1 MDGSAPWYLG
11 GGGGVKGEGRKD
23 GWQCSLVHRGR
34 GGVKGEGRKDGWQCS
49 LVHRGRGWCE
59 RRGEERWM
67 AVLLVREQSHYT

>member
-1 MDGSAPWYLG
+1 MDGSAPWYIG
-11 GGGGVKGEGRKD
+11 GG
-23 GWQCSLVHRGR
+23 

-67 AVLLVREQSHYT
+67 AVLLGT